1 MENETHNQTAKDP
14 LTIEPSKRDNLLPA
28 SILIAAAIL
37 AGAWVYSTGSGGAD
51 VPQKTTG
58 AADSGKTEAA
68 ALEAKVLPPEGV
80 VLPVRWGDLGAKMV
94 SAGVI
99 DEKKFEQL
107 YANRG
112 GLTDETKALLYGES
126 NGNLRITSENS
137 GMILNLLWAAG
148 LGTKNDILESG
159 PMTDKNYGGAGNF
172 ASTGG
177 WTLAQGEAM
186 NHYSRHP
193 FVVLTPEQ
201 QQIVERVSKNIY
213 RPCCNNPT
221 HFPDCN
227 HGMAM
232 LGLLEI
238 MASQGVSEKEMY
250 KVALQVNAYWFPD
263 TYLTIA
269 KYLESKGVDWSE
281 ADPREILGAD
291 YSSGS
296 GYQKIQSQVTVPV
309 PKSGGSCGV

>member
-1 MENETHNQTAKDP
+1 
-14 LTIEPSKRDNLLPA
+14 
-28 SILIAAAIL
+28 
-37 AGAWVYSTGSGGAD
+37 
-51 VPQKTTG
+51 
-58 AADSGKTEAA
+58 
-68 ALEAKVLPPEGV
+68 
-80 VLPVRWGDLGAKMV
+80 
-94 SAGVI
+94 
-99 DEKKFEQL
+99 
-107 YANRG
+107 
-112 GLTDETKALLYGES
+112 
-126 NGNLRITSENS
+126 
-137 GMILNLLWAAG
+137 
-148 LGTKNDILESG
+148 
-159 PMTDKNYGGAGNF
+159 
-172 ASTGG
+172 
-177 WTLAQGEAM
+177 LAQGEAM

-269 KYLESKGVDWSE
+269 KYLESKGSE
-281 ADPREILGAD
+281 WEKADPRELLGVN